1 MAKKMILT
9 KKDEP
14 KIFEKSRFRYEKGDS
29 AKILKSYGDGVFDL
43 VITSP
48 PYNVGKEYETTT
60 SIEKYLNQQEEIIK
74 EIVRVTSSNGSICWQ
89 VGNFIGKNKEIYPLD
104 IFYYD
109 IFKSLGLQLRNRI
122 VWHFGHGLHT
132 KRRFSGRYE
141 VILWFTKS
149 DDYYFNVDPVRVPSK
164 YPGKRHFK
172 GPNKG
177 KLSGN
182 PNGKNP
188 SDVWEIIKND
198 WANEIWNIPN
208 VKANHKEKTIHPCQY
223 PIELVERCVMALT
236 KENGWV
242 LDPFAGVGSSL
253 IASVKNN
260 RFAVGIEMFDDY
272 IKVGKERLKLL
283 EKDLLKIRNID
294 QPIYDHTQSKL
305 SVVPK
310 EFKLALSK

>member
-1 MAKKMILT
+1 
-9 KKDEP
+9 
-14 KIFEKSRFRYEKGDS
+14 
-29 AKILKSYGDGVFDL
+29 
-43 VITSP
+43 
-48 PYNVGKEYETTT
+48 
-60 SIEKYLNQQEEIIK
+60 
-74 EIVRVTSSNGSICWQ
+74 
-89 VGNFIGKNKEIYPLD
+89 
-104 IFYYD
+104 
-109 IFKSLGLQLRNRI
+109 
-122 VWHFGHGLHT
+122 LHT

-198 WANEIWNIPN
+198 WANEVWNIPN